1 MVGGRRSALYSVA
14 AVVVFVVLWQLAT
27 LNTDPTL
34 FPPPTTVADAAVEL
48 ITNGTL
54 GSAIL
59 ISLQRVFLGWIL
71 GSVIAI
77 PLGIL
82 AGTSRVARAIVD
94 PFIHFFRFV
103 PALALV
109 SVFILW
115 FGIGEASKVNLVA
128 YSAAFIVMVNTASGA
143 ASVHADKL
151 NAARSMGAGRFTLLR
166 AVVFPATVPHIFTG
180 MRLALA
186 NAFLVIVAARRSPP
200 RTASASS
207 SGTRVPT
214 SGPTRS
220 SSASCAS
227 ESSASSSTGSGSAS
241 ARRSCVATSS
251 LRWLPT
257 SQPGGP
263 VRPNVLVVFLDDHAQ
278 WALGCYGNR
287 EVQTPTLDYLAET
300 GVRMENSFTPPRSAP
315 PGGLPS

>member
-1 MVGGRRSALYSVA
+1 MGRLRRSSLYSVA
-14 AVVVFVVLWQLAT
+14 AVVAFVILWQLAT
-27 LNTDPTL
+27 LGTDPTL

-48 ITNGTL
+48 ISNGTL

-143 ASVHADKL
+143 ASAHPDKL
-151 NAARSMGAGRFTLLR
+151 NAARSMGAGRVTLLR

-186 NAFLVIVAARRSPP
+186 NAFLVIVAAEALATQNGIGFLIWNARTYFRTDQIFVGILCFGILGFIVDRLWKRIGSTFLRRYLF
-200 RTASASS
+200 SA
-207 SGTRVPT
+207 
-214 SGPTRS
+214 
-220 SSASCAS
+220 
-227 ESSASSSTGSGSAS
+227 
-241 ARRSCVATSS
+241 
-251 LRWLPT
+251 
-257 SQPGGP
+257 GG
-263 VRPNVLVVFLDDHAQ
+263 
-278 WALGCYGNR
+278 Y
-287 EVQTPTLDYLAET
+287 
-300 GVRMENSFTPPRSAP
+300 
-315 PGGLPS
+315 

>member
-1 MVGGRRSALYSVA
+1 M
-14 AVVVFVVLWQLAT
+14 VVFVGLWQLAT
-27 LNTDPTL
+27 LRSDPTL
-34 FPPPTTVADAAVEL
+34 FPPPMTVVGAAADLVSD
-48 ITNGTL
+48 GTL

-59 ISLQRVFLGWIL
+59 VSLQRVFLGWIA
-71 GSVIAI
+71 GSVVAI

-151 NAARSMGAGRFTLLR
+151 NAARSMGAGRLDLLR
-166 AVVFPATVPHIFTG
+166 SVVVPAAVPHIFTG

-186 NAFLVIVAARRSPP
+186 NAFLVIVAAEALATQNGIGFLIWNA
-200 RTASASS
+200 RTYFRTDQIFVGILCFGILGFIAD
-207 SGTRVPT
+207 RLWKLI
-214 SGPTRS
+214 
-220 SSASCAS
+220 
-227 ESSASSSTGSGSAS
+227 GSAFLRRFLFS
-241 ARRSCVATSS
+241 A
-251 LRWLPT
+251 
-257 SQPGGP
+257 GG
-263 VRPNVLVVFLDDHAQ
+263 
-278 WALGCYGNR
+278 Y
-287 EVQTPTLDYLAET
+287 
-300 GVRMENSFTPPRSAP
+300 
-315 PGGLPS
+315 